1 MLAKG
6 FSKPTDRV
14 ERLRSMIVDAV
25 PCIEAERAVLITES
39 YQATEGLP
47 MIMRRAKALENI
59 LNNLTVTI
67 RDDELV
73 VGTLT
78 KAVRSCQLFPEN
90 SYKWVMDEFDTIET
104 RMADPFKISEE
115 DKATLRKVLPY
126 WEDKTISDLASSY
139 MSEKTKECIANGVF
153 TVGNYFFG
161 GVGHIIIDYDKAIR
175 RGYKAIIQDAVEALE
190 SFDCNDPDFIQK
202 TQFCKAIIT
211 VLSAAINF
219 AKRYSDK
226 AKEMA
231 AVETNPTRKAELL
244 QIAANCEKVPA
255 NGATNFYEACQSFII
270 TQMILQVESSGHSES
285 PGRFDQYMYPYLE
298 KDLASGAITKDFAQE
313 LLDCVFVKL
322 NDLNK
327 VRDQISAQAF
337 AGFQVFQN
345 IGAGGQTEDGMDATN
360 ELSYMMMETV
370 AHLRLSAPS
379 FSIRV
384 WQGTPDEFLYRACE
398 LARLGTGVPAMYNDE
413 AIIPALCNRGL
424 TLADARNYCIIG
436 CVEPQ
441 CPHKTDGWHDA
452 AFFNVAKVFDI
463 AIHGGKNR
471 DGKQLGPVTKP
482 MPEWKSMD
490 DLYEAY
496 ETQIQYF
503 VSKLVEAD
511 NAVDIAHKERAPLP
525 FMSAL
530 VDDCIG
536 RGKTVMEGGA
546 IYNFTGPQAFG
557 NVDTGDA
564 IYCIKK
570 HVFED
575 KDLTM
580 QQIYDA
586 MEHNFGAE
594 LGAGCYDGPFV
605 RLSTDSAEPAAAA
618 MESVSVSSEDS
629 MESIINAVVQK
640 ILAEKG
646 SNLSMS
652 VDTKSEACTSCS
664 DAQRAEYD
672 RIRHIL
678 DATPC
683 FGNDIDEVDMC
694 ARKATQVYS
703 HEVEK
708 YKNPRGGQYQAGCY
722 PVSANVLFGK
732 DVQALPDGRYSNA
745 PLADGV
751 SPRQGHD
758 VKGPTAAGNSVA
770 KLDQLNISNGT
781 LYNQKFLPSAVAG
794 DQGLLNFAAV
804 VRNYFDKKGMH
815 VQFNVIDRETLL
827 DAQAHPENYKD
838 LVVRVAGY
846 SAHWTVLAKEVQD
859 DIIARTEQHF

>member
-190 SFDCNDPDFIQK
+190 SFDCNDPDLIQK

-398 LARLGTGVPAMYNDE
+398 LARLGYGLPAMYNDE
-413 AIIPALCNRGL
+413 VIIPALTNRGISL
-424 TLADARNYCIIG
+424 HDARGYGLIG
-436 CVEPQ
+436 CVEPSVPGKEQ
-441 CPHKTDGWHDA
+441 GWHDA
-452 AFFNVAKVFDI
+452 AFVNVAKILEITINNGRIGDLQIGPKIGEVDTFKTLEDFMQ
-463 AIHGGKNR
+463 AFQ
-471 DGKQLGPVTKP
+471 KQI
-482 MPEWKSMD
+482 E
-490 DLYEAY
+490 
-496 ETQIQYF
+496 YF
-503 VSKLVEAD
+503 VYYVAEAD
-511 NAVDIAHKERAPLP
+511 NCVDYAHMERGELP
-525 FMSAL
+525 FLSSFVA
-530 VDDCIG
+530 DCISDAKG
-536 RGKTVMEGGA
+536 ICAGGA
-546 IYNFTGPQAFG
+546 KYNFTGPQAFG
-557 NVDTGDA
+557 VADSGDSVYA
-564 IYCIKK
+564 IKK
-570 HVFED
+570 HVFDD
-575 KDLTM
+575 KDITFAELKEAM
-580 QQIYDA
+580 DA
-586 MEHNFGAE
+586 NFG
-594 LGAGCYDGPFV
+594 YPVDGEVAPCAA
-605 RLSTDSAEPAAAA
+605 SAET
-618 MESVSVSSEDS
+618 EIEKDLYDQ
-629 MESIINAVVQK
+629 ICK
-640 ILAEKG
+640 ILGKEGININKSAATAAPACG
-646 SNLSMS
+646 SNNE
-652 VDTKSEACTSCS
+652 KYE
-664 DAQRAEYD
+664 
-672 RIRHIL
+672 RIRAMM
-678 DATPC
+678 DATDC
-683 FGNDIDEVDMC
+683 FGNDIDEVDMIARRC
-694 ARKATQVYS
+694 AQMYCY
-703 HEVEK
+703 EVEK
-708 YKNPRGGQYQAGCY
+708 YRNPRGGQFQAGIY

-732 DVQALPDGRYSNA
+732 DVGALPDGRLA
-745 PLADGV
+745 KKPLADGC
-751 SPRQGHD
+751 SPRAGKD
-758 VKGPTAAGNSVA
+758 VKGPTAAAASVA
-770 KLDQLNISNGT
+770 KLDHEVASNGT

-794 DQGLLNFAAV
+794 DQGLMNFAAV
-804 VRNYFDKKGMH
+804 IRSYFEKKGMH
-815 VQFNVIDRETLL
+815 VQFNVVDKETLL

-846 SAHWTVLAKEVQD
+846 SAMFTELAKEVQD
-859 DIIARTEQHF
+859 DIISRTEQHF

>member
-360 ELSYMMMETV
+360 QLSYMMMETV

-496 ETQIQYF
+496 ETQIEYF

>member
-398 LARLGTGVPAMYNDE
+398 LARLGYGLPAMYNDE
-413 AIIPALCNRGL
+413 VIIPALTNRGISL
-424 TLADARNYCIIG
+424 HDARGYGLIG
-436 CVEPQ
+436 CVEPSVPGKEQ
-441 CPHKTDGWHDA
+441 GWHDA
-452 AFFNVAKVFDI
+452 AFVNVAKILEITINNGRIGDLQIGPKTGEVDTFKTLEDFMQ
-463 AIHGGKNR
+463 AFQ
-471 DGKQLGPVTKP
+471 KQI
-482 MPEWKSMD
+482 E
-490 DLYEAY
+490 
-496 ETQIQYF
+496 YF
-503 VSKLVEAD
+503 VYYVAEAD
-511 NAVDIAHKERAPLP
+511 NCVDYAHMERGELP
-525 FMSAL
+525 FLSSFVA
-530 VDDCIG
+530 DCISDAKG
-536 RGKTVMEGGA
+536 ICAGGA
-546 IYNFTGPQAFG
+546 KYNFTGPQAFG
-557 NVDTGDA
+557 VADSGDSVYA
-564 IYCIKK
+564 IKK
-570 HVFED
+570 HVFDD
-575 KDLTM
+575 KDITFAELKEAM
-580 QQIYDA
+580 DA
-586 MEHNFGAE
+586 NFG
-594 LGAGCYDGPFV
+594 YPVDGEVAPCAA
-605 RLSTDSAEPAAAA
+605 SAET
-618 MESVSVSSEDS
+618 EIEKDLYDQ
-629 MESIINAVVQK
+629 ICK
-640 ILAEKG
+640 ILGKEGINITKSAATAAPACG
-646 SNLSMS
+646 SNNE
-652 VDTKSEACTSCS
+652 KYE
-664 DAQRAEYD
+664 
-672 RIRHIL
+672 RIRAMM
-678 DATPC
+678 DATDC
-683 FGNDIDEVDMC
+683 FGNDIDEVDMIARRC
-694 ARKATQVYS
+694 AQMYCY
-703 HEVEK
+703 EVEK
-708 YKNPRGGQYQAGCY
+708 YRNPRGGQFQAGIY

-732 DVQALPDGRYSNA
+732 DVGALPDGRLA
-745 PLADGV
+745 KKPLADGC
-751 SPRQGHD
+751 SPRAGKD
-758 VKGPTAAGNSVA
+758 VKGPTAAAASVA
-770 KLDQLNISNGT
+770 KLDHEVASNGT

-794 DQGLLNFAAV
+794 DQGLMNFAAV
-804 VRNYFDKKGMH
+804 IRSYFEKKGMH
-815 VQFNVIDRETLL
+815 VQFNVVDKETLL

-846 SAHWTVLAKEVQD
+846 SAMFTELAKEVQD
-859 DIIARTEQHF
+859 DIISRTEQHF

>member
-360 ELSYMMMETV
+360 QLSYMMMETV

-398 LARLGTGVPAMYNDE
+398 LARLGYGLPAMYNDE
-413 AIIPALCNRGL
+413 VIIPALTNRGISL
-424 TLADARNYCIIG
+424 HDARGYGLIG
-436 CVEPQ
+436 CVEPSVQ
-441 CPHKTDGWHDA
+441 GKENGWHDA
-452 AFFNVAKVFDI
+452 AFVNVAKILEITINNGRIGDLQIGPKTGEVDTFKTLEDFMQ
-463 AIHGGKNR
+463 AFQ
-471 DGKQLGPVTKP
+471 KQI
-482 MPEWKSMD
+482 E
-490 DLYEAY
+490 
-496 ETQIQYF
+496 YF
-503 VSKLVEAD
+503 VYYVAEAD
-511 NAVDIAHKERAPLP
+511 NCVDYAHMERGELP
-525 FMSAL
+525 FLSSFVA
-530 VDDCIG
+530 DCISDAKG
-536 RGKTVMEGGA
+536 ICAGGA
-546 IYNFTGPQAFG
+546 KYNFTGPQAFG
-557 NVDTGDA
+557 VADSGDSVYA
-564 IYCIKK
+564 IKK
-570 HVFED
+570 HVFDD
-575 KDLTM
+575 KDITFAELKEAM
-580 QQIYDA
+580 DA
-586 MEHNFGAE
+586 NFG
-594 LGAGCYDGPFV
+594 YPVDGEVAPCAA
-605 RLSTDSAEPAAAA
+605 SAET
-618 MESVSVSSEDS
+618 EIEKDLYDQ
-629 MESIINAVVQK
+629 ICK
-640 ILAEKG
+640 ILGKEGININKSAATAAPACG
-646 SNLSMS
+646 SNNE
-652 VDTKSEACTSCS
+652 KYE
-664 DAQRAEYD
+664 
-672 RIRHIL
+672 RIRAMM
-678 DATPC
+678 DATDC
-683 FGNDIDEVDMC
+683 FGNDIDEVDMIARRC
-694 ARKATQVYS
+694 AQMYCY
-703 HEVEK
+703 EVEK
-708 YKNPRGGQYQAGCY
+708 YRNPRGGQFQAGIY

-732 DVQALPDGRYSNA
+732 DVGALPDGRLA
-745 PLADGV
+745 KKPLADGC
-751 SPRQGHD
+751 SPRAGKD
-758 VKGPTAAGNSVA
+758 VKGPTAAAASVA
-770 KLDQLNISNGT
+770 KLDHEVASNGT

-794 DQGLLNFAAV
+794 DQGLMNFAAV
-804 VRNYFDKKGMH
+804 IRSYFEKKGMH
-815 VQFNVIDRETLL
+815 VQFNVVDKETLL

-846 SAHWTVLAKEVQD
+846 SAMFTELAKEVQD
-859 DIIARTEQHF
+859 DIISRTEQHF

>member
-219 AKRYSDK
+219 AKRYSDQ

-360 ELSYMMMETV
+360 QLSYMMMETV

-398 LARLGTGVPAMYNDE
+398 LARLGYGLPAMYNDE
-413 AIIPALCNRGL
+413 VIIPALTNRGISL
-424 TLADARNYCIIG
+424 HDARGYGLIG
-436 CVEPQ
+436 CVEPSVPGKEQ
-441 CPHKTDGWHDA
+441 GWHDA
-452 AFFNVAKVFDI
+452 AFVNVAKILEITINNGRIGDLQIGPKTGEVDTFKTLEDFMQ
-463 AIHGGKNR
+463 AFQ
-471 DGKQLGPVTKP
+471 KQI
-482 MPEWKSMD
+482 E
-490 DLYEAY
+490 
-496 ETQIQYF
+496 YF
-503 VSKLVEAD
+503 VYYVAEAD
-511 NAVDIAHKERAPLP
+511 NCVDYAHMERGELP
-525 FMSAL
+525 FLSSFVA
-530 VDDCIG
+530 DCISDAKG
-536 RGKTVMEGGA
+536 ICAGGA
-546 IYNFTGPQAFG
+546 KYNFTGPQAFG
-557 NVDTGDA
+557 VADSGDSVYA
-564 IYCIKK
+564 IKK
-570 HVFED
+570 HVFDD
-575 KDLTM
+575 KDITFAELKEAM
-580 QQIYDA
+580 DA
-586 MEHNFGAE
+586 NFG
-594 LGAGCYDGPFV
+594 YPVDGEVAPCAA
-605 RLSTDSAEPAAAA
+605 SAET
-618 MESVSVSSEDS
+618 EIEKDLYDQ
-629 MESIINAVVQK
+629 ICK
-640 ILAEKG
+640 ILGKEGININKSAATAAPACG
-646 SNLSMS
+646 SNNE
-652 VDTKSEACTSCS
+652 KYE
-664 DAQRAEYD
+664 
-672 RIRHIL
+672 RIRAMM
-678 DATPC
+678 DATDC
-683 FGNDIDEVDMC
+683 FGNDIDEVDMIARRC
-694 ARKATQVYS
+694 AQMYCY
-703 HEVEK
+703 EVEK
-708 YKNPRGGQYQAGCY
+708 YRNPRGGQFQAGIY

-732 DVQALPDGRYSNA
+732 DVGALPDGRLA
-745 PLADGV
+745 KKPLADGC
-751 SPRQGHD
+751 SPRAGKD
-758 VKGPTAAGNSVA
+758 VKGPTAAAASVA
-770 KLDQLNISNGT
+770 KLDHEVASNGT

-794 DQGLLNFAAV
+794 DQGLMNFAAV
-804 VRNYFDKKGMH
+804 IRSYFEKKGMH
-815 VQFNVIDRETLL
+815 VQFNVVDKETLL

-846 SAHWTVLAKEVQD
+846 SAMFTELAKEVQD
-859 DIIARTEQHF
+859 DIISRTEQHF

>member
-139 MSEKTKECIANGVF
+139 MSKKTKECIANGVF

-255 NGATNFYEACQSFII
+255 NAATNFYEACQSFII

-360 ELSYMMMETV
+360 QLSYMMMETV

-398 LARLGTGVPAMYNDE
+398 LARLGYGLPAMYNDE
-413 AIIPALCNRGL
+413 VIIPALTNRGISL
-424 TLADARNYCIIG
+424 HDARGYGLIG
-436 CVEPQ
+436 CVEPSVPGKEQ
-441 CPHKTDGWHDA
+441 GWHDA
-452 AFFNVAKVFDI
+452 AFVNVAKILEITINNGRIGDLQIGPKTGEVDTFKTLEDFMQ
-463 AIHGGKNR
+463 AFQ
-471 DGKQLGPVTKP
+471 KQI
-482 MPEWKSMD
+482 E
-490 DLYEAY
+490 
-496 ETQIQYF
+496 YF
-503 VSKLVEAD
+503 VYYVAEAD
-511 NAVDIAHKERAPLP
+511 NCVDYAHMERGELP
-525 FMSAL
+525 FLSSFVA
-530 VDDCIG
+530 DCISDAKG
-536 RGKTVMEGGA
+536 ICAGGA
-546 IYNFTGPQAFG
+546 KYNFTGPQAFG
-557 NVDTGDA
+557 VADSGDSVYA
-564 IYCIKK
+564 IKK
-570 HVFED
+570 HVFDD
-575 KDLTM
+575 KDITFAELKEAM
-580 QQIYDA
+580 DA
-586 MEHNFGAE
+586 NFG
-594 LGAGCYDGPFV
+594 YPVDGEVAPCAA
-605 RLSTDSAEPAAAA
+605 SAET
-618 MESVSVSSEDS
+618 EIEKDLYDQ
-629 MESIINAVVQK
+629 ICK
-640 ILAEKG
+640 ILGKEGININKSAATAAPACG
-646 SNLSMS
+646 SNNE
-652 VDTKSEACTSCS
+652 KYE
-664 DAQRAEYD
+664 
-672 RIRHIL
+672 RIRAMM
-678 DATPC
+678 DATDC
-683 FGNDIDEVDMC
+683 FGNDIDEVDMIARRC
-694 ARKATQVYS
+694 AQMYCY
-703 HEVEK
+703 EVEK
-708 YKNPRGGQYQAGCY
+708 YRNPRGGQFQAGIY

-732 DVQALPDGRYSNA
+732 DVGALPDGRLA
-745 PLADGV
+745 KKPLADGC
-751 SPRQGHD
+751 SPRAGKD
-758 VKGPTAAGNSVA
+758 VKGPTAAAASVA
-770 KLDQLNISNGT
+770 KLDHEVASNGT

-794 DQGLLNFAAV
+794 DQGLMNFAAV
-804 VRNYFDKKGMH
+804 IRSYFEKKGMH
-815 VQFNVIDRETLL
+815 VQFNVVDKETLL

-846 SAHWTVLAKEVQD
+846 SAMFTELAKEVQD
-859 DIIARTEQHF
+859 DIISRTEQHF

>member
-126 WEDKTISDLASSY
+126 CEDKTISDLATSY

-202 TQFCKAIIT
+202 TQFCKANIT
-211 VLSAAINF
+211 VMSAAINF

-398 LARLGTGVPAMYNDE
+398 LARLGYGLPAMYNDE
-413 AIIPALCNRGL
+413 VIIPALTNRGISL
-424 TLADARNYCIIG
+424 HDARGYGLIG
-436 CVEPQ
+436 CVEPSVPGKEQ
-441 CPHKTDGWHDA
+441 GWHDA
-452 AFFNVAKVFDI
+452 AFVNVAKILEITINNGRIGDLQIGPKTGEVDTFKTLEDFMQ
-463 AIHGGKNR
+463 AFQ
-471 DGKQLGPVTKP
+471 KQI
-482 MPEWKSMD
+482 E
-490 DLYEAY
+490 
-496 ETQIQYF
+496 YF
-503 VSKLVEAD
+503 VYYVAEAD
-511 NAVDIAHKERAPLP
+511 NCVDYAHMERGELP
-525 FMSAL
+525 FLSSFVA
-530 VDDCIG
+530 DCISDAKG
-536 RGKTVMEGGA
+536 ICAGGA
-546 IYNFTGPQAFG
+546 KYNFTGPQAFG
-557 NVDTGDA
+557 VADSGDSVYA
-564 IYCIKK
+564 IKK
-570 HVFED
+570 HVFDD
-575 KDLTM
+575 KDITFAELKEAM
-580 QQIYDA
+580 DA
-586 MEHNFGAE
+586 NFG
-594 LGAGCYDGPFV
+594 YPVDGEVAPCAA
-605 RLSTDSAEPAAAA
+605 SAET
-618 MESVSVSSEDS
+618 EIEKDLYDQ
-629 MESIINAVVQK
+629 ICK
-640 ILAEKG
+640 ILGKEGININKSAATAAPACG
-646 SNLSMS
+646 SNNE
-652 VDTKSEACTSCS
+652 KYE
-664 DAQRAEYD
+664 
-672 RIRHIL
+672 RIRAMM
-678 DATPC
+678 DATDC
-683 FGNDIDEVDMC
+683 FGNDIDEVDMIARRC
-694 ARKATQVYS
+694 AQMYCY
-703 HEVEK
+703 EVEK
-708 YKNPRGGQYQAGCY
+708 YRNPRGGQFQAGIY

-732 DVQALPDGRYSNA
+732 DVGALPDGRLA
-745 PLADGV
+745 KKPLADGC
-751 SPRQGHD
+751 SPRAGKD
-758 VKGPTAAGNSVA
+758 VKGPTAAAASVA
-770 KLDQLNISNGT
+770 KLDHEVASNGT

-794 DQGLLNFAAV
+794 DQGLMNFAAV
-804 VRNYFDKKGMH
+804 IRSYFEKKGMH
-815 VQFNVIDRETLL
+815 VQFNVVDKETLL

-846 SAHWTVLAKEVQD
+846 SAMFTELAKEVQD
-859 DIIARTEQHF
+859 DIISRTEQHF

>member
-398 LARLGTGVPAMYNDE
+398 LARLGYGLPAMYNDE
-413 AIIPALCNRGL
+413 VIIPALTNRGISL
-424 TLADARNYCIIG
+424 HDARGYGLIG
-436 CVEPQ
+436 CVEPSV
-441 CPHKTDGWHDA
+441 PGKEHGWHDA
-452 AFFNVAKVFDI
+452 AFVNVAKILEITINNGRIGDLQIGPKTGEVDTFKTLEDFMQ
-463 AIHGGKNR
+463 AFQ
-471 DGKQLGPVTKP
+471 KQI
-482 MPEWKSMD
+482 E
-490 DLYEAY
+490 
-496 ETQIQYF
+496 YF
-503 VSKLVEAD
+503 VYYVAEAD
-511 NAVDIAHKERAPLP
+511 NCVDYAHMERGELP
-525 FMSAL
+525 FLSSFVA
-530 VDDCIG
+530 DCISDAKG
-536 RGKTVMEGGA
+536 ICAGGA
-546 IYNFTGPQAFG
+546 KYNFTGPQAFG
-557 NVDTGDA
+557 VADSGDSVYA
-564 IYCIKK
+564 IKK
-570 HVFED
+570 HVFDD
-575 KDLTM
+575 KDITFAELKEAM
-580 QQIYDA
+580 DA
-586 MEHNFGAE
+586 NFG
-594 LGAGCYDGPFV
+594 YPVDGEVAPCAA
-605 RLSTDSAEPAAAA
+605 SAET
-618 MESVSVSSEDS
+618 EIEKDLYDQ
-629 MESIINAVVQK
+629 ICK
-640 ILAEKG
+640 ILGKEGININKSAATAAPACG
-646 SNLSMS
+646 SNNE
-652 VDTKSEACTSCS
+652 KYE
-664 DAQRAEYD
+664 
-672 RIRHIL
+672 RIRAMM
-678 DATPC
+678 DATDC
-683 FGNDIDEVDMC
+683 FGNDIDEVDMIARRC
-694 ARKATQVYS
+694 AQMYCY
-703 HEVEK
+703 EVEK
-708 YKNPRGGQYQAGCY
+708 YRNPRGGQFQAGIY

-732 DVQALPDGRYSNA
+732 DVGALPDGRLA
-745 PLADGV
+745 KKPLADGC
-751 SPRQGHD
+751 SPRAGKD
-758 VKGPTAAGNSVA
+758 VKGPTAAAASVA
-770 KLDQLNISNGT
+770 KLDHEVASNGT

-794 DQGLLNFAAV
+794 DQGLMNFAAV
-804 VRNYFDKKGMH
+804 IRSYFEKKGMH
-815 VQFNVIDRETLL
+815 VQFNVVDKETLL

-846 SAHWTVLAKEVQD
+846 SAMFTELAKEVQD
-859 DIIARTEQHF
+859 DIISRTEQHF

>member
-202 TQFCKAIIT
+202 TQFCKAVIT

-360 ELSYMMMETV
+360 QLSYMMMETV

-398 LARLGTGVPAMYNDE
+398 LARLGYGLPAMYNDE
-413 AIIPALCNRGL
+413 VIIPALTNRGISL
-424 TLADARNYCIIG
+424 HDARGYGLIG
-436 CVEPQ
+436 GVEPSVPGKEQ
-441 CPHKTDGWHDA
+441 GWHDA
-452 AFFNVAKVFDI
+452 AFVNVAKILEITINNGRIGDLQIGPKTGEVDTFKTLEDFMQ
-463 AIHGGKNR
+463 AFQ
-471 DGKQLGPVTKP
+471 KQI
-482 MPEWKSMD
+482 E
-490 DLYEAY
+490 
-496 ETQIQYF
+496 YF
-503 VSKLVEAD
+503 VYYVAEAD
-511 NAVDIAHKERAPLP
+511 NCVDYAHMERGELP
-525 FMSAL
+525 FLSSFVA
-530 VDDCIG
+530 DCISDAKG
-536 RGKTVMEGGA
+536 ICAGGA
-546 IYNFTGPQAFG
+546 KYNFTGPQAFG
-557 NVDTGDA
+557 VADSGDSVYA
-564 IYCIKK
+564 IKK
-570 HVFED
+570 HVFDD
-575 KDLTM
+575 KDITFAELKEAM
-580 QQIYDA
+580 DA
-586 MEHNFGAE
+586 NFG
-594 LGAGCYDGPFV
+594 YPVDGEVAPCAA
-605 RLSTDSAEPAAAA
+605 SAET
-618 MESVSVSSEDS
+618 EIEKDLYDQ
-629 MESIINAVVQK
+629 ICK
-640 ILAEKG
+640 ILGKEGININKSAATAAPACG
-646 SNLSMS
+646 SNNE
-652 VDTKSEACTSCS
+652 KYE
-664 DAQRAEYD
+664 
-672 RIRHIL
+672 RIRAMM
-678 DATPC
+678 DATDC
-683 FGNDIDEVDMC
+683 FGNDIDEVDMIARRC
-694 ARKATQVYS
+694 AQMYCY
-703 HEVEK
+703 EVEK
-708 YKNPRGGQYQAGCY
+708 YRNPRGGQFQAGIY

-732 DVQALPDGRYSNA
+732 DVGALPDGRLA
-745 PLADGV
+745 KKPLADGC
-751 SPRQGHD
+751 SPRAGKD
-758 VKGPTAAGNSVA
+758 VKGPTAAAASVA
-770 KLDQLNISNGT
+770 KLDHEVASNGT

-794 DQGLLNFAAV
+794 DQGLMNFAAV
-804 VRNYFDKKGMH
+804 IRSYFEKKGMH
-815 VQFNVIDRETLL
+815 VQFNVVDKETLL

-846 SAHWTVLAKEVQD
+846 SAMFTELAKEVQD
-859 DIIARTEQHF
+859 DIISRTEQHF

>member
-345 IGAGGQTEDGMDATN
+345 IGAGGQTEDSMDATN

-398 LARLGTGVPAMYNDE
+398 LARLGYGLPAMYNDE
-413 AIIPALCNRGL
+413 VIIPALTNRGISL
-424 TLADARNYCIIG
+424 HDARGYGLIG
-436 CVEPQ
+436 CVEPSVPGKEQ
-441 CPHKTDGWHDA
+441 GWHDA
-452 AFFNVAKVFDI
+452 AFVNVAKILEITINNGRIGDLQIGPKTGEVDTFKTLEDFMQ
-463 AIHGGKNR
+463 AFQ
-471 DGKQLGPVTKP
+471 KQI
-482 MPEWKSMD
+482 E
-490 DLYEAY
+490 
-496 ETQIQYF
+496 YF
-503 VSKLVEAD
+503 VYYVAEAD
-511 NAVDIAHKERAPLP
+511 NCVDYAHMERGELP
-525 FMSAL
+525 FLSSFVA
-530 VDDCIG
+530 DCISDAKG
-536 RGKTVMEGGA
+536 ICAGGA
-546 IYNFTGPQAFG
+546 KYNFTGPQAFG
-557 NVDTGDA
+557 VADSGDSVYA
-564 IYCIKK
+564 IKK
-570 HVFED
+570 HVFDD
-575 KDLTM
+575 KDITFAELKEAM
-580 QQIYDA
+580 DA
-586 MEHNFGAE
+586 NFGYPVDGEVAPCAASTE
-594 LGAGCYDGPFV
+594 TEIEKDLYDQ
-605 RLSTDSAEPAAAA
+605 
-618 MESVSVSSEDS
+618 
-629 MESIINAVVQK
+629 ICK
-640 ILAEKG
+640 ILGKEGININKSAATAAPACG
-646 SNLSMS
+646 SNNE
-652 VDTKSEACTSCS
+652 KYE
-664 DAQRAEYD
+664 
-672 RIRHIL
+672 RIRAMM
-678 DATPC
+678 DATDC
-683 FGNDIDEVDMC
+683 FGNDIDEVDMIARRC
-694 ARKATQVYS
+694 AQMYCY
-703 HEVEK
+703 EVEK
-708 YKNPRGGQYQAGCY
+708 YRNPRGGQFQAGIY

-732 DVQALPDGRYSNA
+732 DVGALPDGRLA
-745 PLADGV
+745 KKPLADGC
-751 SPRQGHD
+751 SPRAGKD
-758 VKGPTAAGNSVA
+758 VKGPTAAAASVA
-770 KLDQLNISNGT
+770 KLDHEVASNGT

-794 DQGLLNFAAV
+794 DQGLMNFAAV
-804 VRNYFDKKGMH
+804 IRSYFEKKGMH
-815 VQFNVIDRETLL
+815 VQFNVVDKETLL

-846 SAHWTVLAKEVQD
+846 SAMFTELAKEVQD
-859 DIIARTEQHF
+859 DIISRTEQHF

>member
-270 TQMILQVESSGHSES
+270 TQMILQVESSGHSET

-398 LARLGTGVPAMYNDE
+398 LARLGYGLPAMYNDE
-413 AIIPALCNRGL
+413 VIIPALTNRGISL
-424 TLADARNYCIIG
+424 HDARGYGLIG
-436 CVEPQ
+436 CVEPSV
-441 CPHKTDGWHDA
+441 PGKEHGWHDA
-452 AFFNVAKVFDI
+452 AFVNVAKILEITINNGRIGDLQIGPKTGEVDTFKTLEDFMQ
-463 AIHGGKNR
+463 AFQ
-471 DGKQLGPVTKP
+471 KQI
-482 MPEWKSMD
+482 E
-490 DLYEAY
+490 
-496 ETQIQYF
+496 YF
-503 VSKLVEAD
+503 VYYVAEAD
-511 NAVDIAHKERAPLP
+511 NCVDYAHMERGELP
-525 FMSAL
+525 FLSSFVA
-530 VDDCIG
+530 DCISDAKG
-536 RGKTVMEGGA
+536 ICAGGA
-546 IYNFTGPQAFG
+546 KYNFTGPQAFG
-557 NVDTGDA
+557 VADSGDSVYA
-564 IYCIKK
+564 IKK
-570 HVFED
+570 HVFDD
-575 KDLTM
+575 KDITFAELKEAM
-580 QQIYDA
+580 DA
-586 MEHNFGAE
+586 NFG
-594 LGAGCYDGPFV
+594 YPVDGEVAPCAA
-605 RLSTDSAEPAAAA
+605 SAET
-618 MESVSVSSEDS
+618 EIEKDLYDQ
-629 MESIINAVVQK
+629 ICK
-640 ILAEKG
+640 ILGKEGININKSAATAAPACG
-646 SNLSMS
+646 SNNE
-652 VDTKSEACTSCS
+652 KYE
-664 DAQRAEYD
+664 
-672 RIRHIL
+672 RIRAMM
-678 DATPC
+678 DATDC
-683 FGNDIDEVDMC
+683 FGNDIDEVDMIARRC
-694 ARKATQVYS
+694 AQMYCY
-703 HEVEK
+703 EVEK
-708 YKNPRGGQYQAGCY
+708 YRNPRGGQFQAGIY

-732 DVQALPDGRYSNA
+732 DVGALPDGRLA
-745 PLADGV
+745 KKPLADGC
-751 SPRQGHD
+751 SPRAGKD
-758 VKGPTAAGNSVA
+758 VKGPTAAAASVA
-770 KLDQLNISNGT
+770 KLDHEVASNGT

-794 DQGLLNFAAV
+794 DQGLMNFAAV
-804 VRNYFDKKGMH
+804 IRSYFEKKGMH
-815 VQFNVIDRETLL
+815 VQFNVVDKETLL

-846 SAHWTVLAKEVQD
+846 SAMFTELAKEVQD
-859 DIIARTEQHF
+859 DIISRTEQHF

>member
-39 YQATEGLP
+39 YKATEGLP

-90 SYKWVMDEFDTIET
+90 SYKWVMDEFDTIGT

-175 RGYKAIIQDAVEALE
+175 RGYKAIIQDAVAALE
-190 SFDCNDPDFIQK
+190 SFDCNDPEFIQK
-202 TQFCKAIIT
+202 TQFCKAVIT

-231 AVETNPTRKAELL
+231 SVETNPTRKAELL

-398 LARLGTGVPAMYNDE
+398 LARLGYGLPAMYNDE
-413 AIIPALCNRGL
+413 VIIPALTNRGISL
-424 TLADARNYCIIG
+424 HDARGYGLIG
-436 CVEPQ
+436 CVEPSVPGKEQ
-441 CPHKTDGWHDA
+441 GWHDA
-452 AFFNVAKVFDI
+452 AFVNVAKILEITINNGRIGDLQIGPKTGEVDTFKTLEDFMQ
-463 AIHGGKNR
+463 AFQ
-471 DGKQLGPVTKP
+471 KQI
-482 MPEWKSMD
+482 E
-490 DLYEAY
+490 
-496 ETQIQYF
+496 YF
-503 VSKLVEAD
+503 VYYVAEAD
-511 NAVDIAHKERAPLP
+511 NCVDYAHMERGELP
-525 FMSAL
+525 FLSSFVA
-530 VDDCIG
+530 DCISDAKG
-536 RGKTVMEGGA
+536 ICAGGA
-546 IYNFTGPQAFG
+546 KYNFTGPQAFG
-557 NVDTGDA
+557 VADTGDSVYA
-564 IYCIKK
+564 IKK
-570 HVFED
+570 HVFDD
-575 KDLTM
+575 KDITFAELKEAM
-580 QQIYDA
+580 DA
-586 MEHNFGAE
+586 NFG
-594 LGAGCYDGPFV
+594 YPIDGEVAPC
-605 RLSTDSAEPAAAA
+605 AAAA
-618 MESVSVSSEDS
+618 ETEIEKDLYDQ
-629 MESIINAVVQK
+629 ICK
-640 ILAEKG
+640 ILGKEGIHFNNKPSTTAPACG
-646 SNLSMS
+646 SNNE
-652 VDTKSEACTSCS
+652 KYE
-664 DAQRAEYD
+664 
-672 RIRHIL
+672 RIRAMM
-678 DATPC
+678 DATDC
-683 FGNDIDEVDMC
+683 FGNDIDEVDMVARRC
-694 ARKATQVYS
+694 AQIYCY
-703 HEVEK
+703 EVEK
-708 YKNPRGGQYQAGCY
+708 YRNPRGGQFQAGIY

-732 DVQALPDGRYSNA
+732 DVGALPDGRLA
-745 PLADGV
+745 KKPLADGC
-751 SPRQGHD
+751 SPRAGKD
-758 VKGPTAAGNSVA
+758 VKGPTAASASVA
-770 KLDQLNISNGT
+770 KLDHEVASNGT

-794 DQGLLNFAAV
+794 DQGLMNFASV
-804 VRNYFDKKGMH
+804 IRSYFDKKGMH
-815 VQFNVIDRETLL
+815 VQFNVVDKETLL

-846 SAHWTVLAKEVQD
+846 SAMFTELAKEVQD
-859 DIIARTEQHF
+859 DIISRTEQHF

>member
-139 MSEKTKECIANGVF
+139 MSEKTKECIANSVF

-398 LARLGTGVPAMYNDE
+398 LARLGYGLPAMYNDE
-413 AIIPALCNRGL
+413 VIIPALTNRGISL
-424 TLADARNYCIIG
+424 HDARGYGLIG
-436 CVEPQ
+436 CVEPSVPGKEQ
-441 CPHKTDGWHDA
+441 GWHDA
-452 AFFNVAKVFDI
+452 AFVNVAKILEITINNGRIGDLQIGPKTGEVDTFKTLEDFMQ
-463 AIHGGKNR
+463 AFQ
-471 DGKQLGPVTKP
+471 KQI
-482 MPEWKSMD
+482 E
-490 DLYEAY
+490 
-496 ETQIQYF
+496 YF
-503 VSKLVEAD
+503 VYYVAEAD
-511 NAVDIAHKERAPLP
+511 NCVDYAHMERGELP
-525 FMSAL
+525 FLSSFVA
-530 VDDCIG
+530 DCISDAKG
-536 RGKTVMEGGA
+536 ICAGGA
-546 IYNFTGPQAFG
+546 KYNFTGPQAFG
-557 NVDTGDA
+557 VADSGDSVYA
-564 IYCIKK
+564 IKK
-570 HVFED
+570 HVFDD
-575 KDLTM
+575 KDITFAELKEAM
-580 QQIYDA
+580 DA
-586 MEHNFGAE
+586 NFG
-594 LGAGCYDGPFV
+594 YPVDGEVAPCAA
-605 RLSTDSAEPAAAA
+605 SAET
-618 MESVSVSSEDS
+618 EIEKDLYDQ
-629 MESIINAVVQK
+629 ICK
-640 ILAEKG
+640 ILGKEGININKSAATAAPACG
-646 SNLSMS
+646 SNNE
-652 VDTKSEACTSCS
+652 KYE
-664 DAQRAEYD
+664 
-672 RIRHIL
+672 RIRAMM
-678 DATPC
+678 DATDC
-683 FGNDIDEVDMC
+683 FGNDIDEVDMIARRC
-694 ARKATQVYS
+694 AQMYCY
-703 HEVEK
+703 EVEK
-708 YKNPRGGQYQAGCY
+708 YRNPRGGQFQAGIY

-732 DVQALPDGRYSNA
+732 DVGALPDGRLA
-745 PLADGV
+745 KKPLADGC
-751 SPRQGHD
+751 SPRAGKD
-758 VKGPTAAGNSVA
+758 VKGPTAAAASVA
-770 KLDQLNISNGT
+770 KLDHEVASNGT

-794 DQGLLNFAAV
+794 DQGLMNFAAV
-804 VRNYFDKKGMH
+804 IRSYFEKKGMH
-815 VQFNVIDRETLL
+815 VQFNVVDKETLL

-846 SAHWTVLAKEVQD
+846 SAMFTELAKEVQD
-859 DIIARTEQHF
+859 DIISRTEQHF

>member
-1 MLAKG
+1 
-6 FSKPTDRV
+6 
-14 ERLRSMIVDAV
+14 
-25 PCIEAERAVLITES
+25 
-39 YQATEGLP
+39 
-47 MIMRRAKALENI
+47 
-59 LNNLTVTI
+59 
-67 RDDELV
+67 
-73 VGTLT
+73 
-78 KAVRSCQLFPEN
+78 
-90 SYKWVMDEFDTIET
+90 
-104 RMADPFKISEE
+104 
-115 DKATLRKVLPY
+115 
-126 WEDKTISDLASSY
+126 
-139 MSEKTKECIANGVF
+139 
-153 TVGNYFFG
+153 
-161 GVGHIIIDYDKAIR
+161 
-175 RGYKAIIQDAVEALE
+175 
-190 SFDCNDPDFIQK
+190 
-202 TQFCKAIIT
+202 
-211 VLSAAINF
+211 
-219 AKRYSDK
+219 
-226 AKEMA
+226 
-231 AVETNPTRKAELL
+231 
-244 QIAANCEKVPA
+244 
-255 NGATNFYEACQSFII
+255 
-270 TQMILQVESSGHSES
+270 
-285 PGRFDQYMYPYLE
+285 
-298 KDLASGAITKDFAQE
+298 
-313 LLDCVFVKL
+313 
-322 NDLNK
+322 
-327 VRDQISAQAF
+327 
-337 AGFQVFQN
+337 
-345 IGAGGQTEDGMDATN
+345 
-360 ELSYMMMETV
+360 
-370 AHLRLSAPS
+370 
-379 FSIRV
+379 
-384 WQGTPDEFLYRACE
+384 
-398 LARLGTGVPAMYNDE
+398 
-413 AIIPALCNRGL
+413 
-424 TLADARNYCIIG
+424 
-436 CVEPQ
+436 
-441 CPHKTDGWHDA
+441 
-452 AFFNVAKVFDI
+452 
-463 AIHGGKNR
+463 
-471 DGKQLGPVTKP
+471 

-496 ETQIQYF
+496 ETQIEYF

-525 FMSAL
+525 FMSAF

-652 VDTKSEACTSCS
+652 VDTKSAACGSCCS
-664 DAQRAEYD
+664 DSQRAEYD

-732 DVQALPDGRYSNA
+732 DVQALPDGRYRNA

-815 VQFNVIDRETLL
+815 VQFNVIDKETLL

-859 DIIARTEQHF
+859 DIIARTEQSF

>member
-398 LARLGTGVPAMYNDE
+398 LARLGYGLPAMYNDE
-413 AIIPALCNRGL
+413 VIIPALTNRGISL
-424 TLADARNYCIIG
+424 HDARGYGLIG
-436 CVEPQ
+436 CVEPSVPGKEQ
-441 CPHKTDGWHDA
+441 VWHDA
-452 AFFNVAKVFDI
+452 AFVNVAKILEITINNGRIGDLQIGPKTGEVDTFKTLEDFMQ
-463 AIHGGKNR
+463 AFQ
-471 DGKQLGPVTKP
+471 KQI
-482 MPEWKSMD
+482 E
-490 DLYEAY
+490 
-496 ETQIQYF
+496 YF
-503 VSKLVEAD
+503 VYYVAEAD
-511 NAVDIAHKERAPLP
+511 NCVDYAHMERGELP
-525 FMSAL
+525 FLSSFVA
-530 VDDCIG
+530 DCISDAKG
-536 RGKTVMEGGA
+536 ICAGGA
-546 IYNFTGPQAFG
+546 KYNFTGPQAFG
-557 NVDTGDA
+557 VADSGDSVYA
-564 IYCIKK
+564 IKK
-570 HVFED
+570 HVFDD
-575 KDLTM
+575 KDITFAELKEAM
-580 QQIYDA
+580 DA
-586 MEHNFGAE
+586 NFG
-594 LGAGCYDGPFV
+594 YPVDGEVAPCAA
-605 RLSTDSAEPAAAA
+605 SAET
-618 MESVSVSSEDS
+618 EIEKDLYDQ
-629 MESIINAVVQK
+629 ICK
-640 ILAEKG
+640 ILGKEGININKSAATAAPACG
-646 SNLSMS
+646 SNNE
-652 VDTKSEACTSCS
+652 KYE
-664 DAQRAEYD
+664 
-672 RIRHIL
+672 RIRAMM
-678 DATPC
+678 DATDC
-683 FGNDIDEVDMC
+683 FGNDIDEVDMIARRC
-694 ARKATQVYS
+694 AQMYCY
-703 HEVEK
+703 EVEK
-708 YKNPRGGQYQAGCY
+708 YRNPRGGQFQAGIY

-732 DVQALPDGRYSNA
+732 DVGALPDGRLA
-745 PLADGV
+745 KKPLADGC
-751 SPRQGHD
+751 SPRAGKD
-758 VKGPTAAGNSVA
+758 VKGPTAAAASVA
-770 KLDQLNISNGT
+770 KLDHEVASNGT

-794 DQGLLNFAAV
+794 DQGLMNFAAV
-804 VRNYFDKKGMH
+804 IRSYFEKKGMH
-815 VQFNVIDRETLL
+815 VQFNVVDKETLL

-846 SAHWTVLAKEVQD
+846 SAMFTELAKEVQD
-859 DIIARTEQHF
+859 DIISRTEQHF

>member
-67 RDDELV
+67 RDDELI

-161 GVGHIIIDYDKAIR
+161 GVGHIIIDYDKAVR

-190 SFDCNDPDFIQK
+190 SFDCNDPEFIQK
-202 TQFCKAIIT
+202 TQFCKAVIT

-398 LARLGTGVPAMYNDE
+398 LARLGYGLPAMYNDE
-413 AIIPALCNRGL
+413 VIIPALTNRGISL
-424 TLADARNYCIIG
+424 HDARGYGLIG
-436 CVEPQ
+436 CVEPSVPGKEQ
-441 CPHKTDGWHDA
+441 GWHDA
-452 AFFNVAKVFDI
+452 AFVNVAKILEITINNGRIGDLQIGPKTGEVDTFKTLEDFMQ
-463 AIHGGKNR
+463 AFQ
-471 DGKQLGPVTKP
+471 KQI
-482 MPEWKSMD
+482 E
-490 DLYEAY
+490 
-496 ETQIQYF
+496 YF
-503 VSKLVEAD
+503 VYYVAEAD
-511 NAVDIAHKERAPLP
+511 NCVDYAHMERGELP
-525 FMSAL
+525 FLSSFVA
-530 VDDCIG
+530 DCISQA
-536 RGKTVMEGGA
+536 KDICAGGA
-546 IYNFTGPQAFG
+546 KYNFTGPQAFG
-557 NVDTGDA
+557 VADSGDSVYA
-564 IYCIKK
+564 IKK
-570 HVFED
+570 HVFDD
-575 KDLTM
+575 KDITFAELKEAM
-580 QQIYDA
+580 DA
-586 MEHNFGAE
+586 NFGYPVDGEVAPCAASTE
-594 LGAGCYDGPFV
+594 TEIEKDLYDQICKILGKEGIHFNNKP
-605 RLSTDSAEPAAAA
+605 SAAAPA
-618 MESVSVSSEDS
+618 CRS
-629 MESIINAVVQK
+629 NN
-640 ILAEKG
+640 EKY
-646 SNLSMS
+646 
-652 VDTKSEACTSCS
+652 E
-664 DAQRAEYD
+664 
-672 RIRHIL
+672 RIRAMM
-678 DATPC
+678 DATDC
-683 FGNDIDEVDMC
+683 FGNDIDEVDMIARRC
-694 ARKATQVYS
+694 AQMYCY
-703 HEVEK
+703 EVEK
-708 YKNPRGGQYQAGCY
+708 YRNPRGGQFQAGIY

-732 DVQALPDGRYSNA
+732 DVGALPDGRLA
-745 PLADGV
+745 KKPLADGC
-751 SPRQGHD
+751 SPRAGKD
-758 VKGPTAAGNSVA
+758 VKGPTAAAASVA
-770 KLDQLNISNGT
+770 KLDHEVASNGT

-794 DQGLLNFAAV
+794 DQGLMNFAAV
-804 VRNYFDKKGMH
+804 IRSYFEKKGMH
-815 VQFNVIDRETLL
+815 VQFNVVDKETLL

-846 SAHWTVLAKEVQD
+846 SAMFTELAKEVQD
-859 DIIARTEQHF
+859 DIISRTEQHF